1 MRERKTMDGNTAAAH
16 VAYAFSEV
24 SAIYPIT
31 PSSPMAESM
40 DEWAAAGRKN
50 LFGEKVNIIEME
62 SEGGAAGAVH
72 GSITAG
78 AYTTTFTASQG
89 LLLMIPNMYKLAGEQ
104 TPTVFHVA
112 ARALATHALSI
123 FGDHSD
129 VMGCRQTGFAMLCS
143 NSVQQV
149 MDLAA
154 VAHLSTIA
162 GKLPMMHFFDGFR
175 TSHEYQKI
183 EVWDY
188 EDLREMVDWDAV
200 RRFREHAL
208 NPEHPHLLGSAEQ
221 PETFFQH
228 REACNPAYI
237 STVDTVVKYMDLVN
251 AKIGTDYKPFNYY
264 GAPDATEILIAMGSV
279 CEAAEEVVDY
289 LNAAGH
295 KTGIVEVHLYR
306 PFSVEYLTKVLPETV
321 QKIAVLDRTKEPG
334 GIGEPLFLDV
344 CSALRDTKWKDCL
357 IVGGRYGLGSKD
369 VQPGDIQAAF
379 ENLWSDA
386 PKKEFTL
393 SINDDVTHLSLP
405 VTSNP
410 DVAPKDTKACKFW
423 GLGADG
429 TVGANKNSVKIIG
442 DHTDKYVQ
450 AYFQYDS
457 KKSGGVTISHLRFG
471 DSPIKSTYYVKQ
483 ADFVAC
489 HNSAYLT
496 KYDMVQDVKPGGSF
510 LLNCTW
516 NDEELEEHLPAAVKR
531 YIAENGIRFYT
542 CNAVDIAKKVG
553 LGARRTN
560 SVLQAAYFQIAQIID
575 IDKAIGYMKDAIVKT
590 YSKKGQNIVD
600 MNCAAVD
607 GGVESV
613 HEVTVPES
621 WKGVPADPAPT
632 PLVGRDKLHTD
643 YLNNILVP
651 TNTLAGDN
659 CPVSAFLDT
668 ADGLLPSGTAMYE
681 KRGIAADLPHWCSG
695 NCMQCNMCAYVC
707 PHGVIRPFVLTA
719 EEAKDYP
726 DAQPM
731 KGTKDLYFVLGFS
744 AKDCTG
750 CGSCADVC
758 PARKKA
764 LEMQAM
770 DTKFMEAAQARY
782 DKLFATVHNED
793 RKIPFDASTV
803 KGSQFVQPLMEFSG
817 ACPGCGES
825 PYAKLVTQLF
835 GDRMLVA
842 NATGCSMIWGCSAP
856 STPYTVNKDGRGPAW
871 ANSLFEDNAEFGYGM
886 ATAVNARR
894 KELGTAVEAL
904 RDAFADSKNAASGAA
919 AGIGTA
925 ASNWLMF
932 KDDGKASRIVG
943 EELLKK
949 CEALLGGA
957 DDAAGDAGTGASDAG
972 ASVDAGVSAEV
983 RKHAQYIVAN
993 ADLLTKPSVW
1003 IFGGDGWAYDIGYG
1017 GLDHVLASGE
1027 NVNVLVFD
1035 TEVYSNTGGQ
1045 SSKATPVGAVAK
1057 FAAAGKKVKKKDL
1070 AQIAM
1075 AYGYIYVAQI
1085 AMGANPA
1092 QTLKALRE
1100 AEAYDGPSLII
1111 AYAPCINHGVKA
1123 GMNRSMREMRSAVRA
1138 GYWNLLRYDP
1148 RLAEKGENPLL
1159 LDSSQPTDSYRDFL
1173 MGEVRYNSLKLR
1185 FPEVAEELFTK
1196 GEKSAMERYESLHMR
1211 ALDGN
1216 AGQTAEVGGAVK
1228 GGDAK

>member
-1 MRERKTMDGNTAAAH
+1 MRVRKTMDGNTAAAH

-40 DEWAAAGRKN
+40 DEWAASGRKN

-89 LLLMIPNMYKLAGEQ
+89 LLLMIPNMYKLAGEH

-154 VAHLSTIA
+154 VAHLATIA

-228 REACNPAYI
+228 REASNPAYI
-237 STVDTVVKYMDLVN
+237 STVDTVVKYMDMVN

-264 GAPDATEILIAMGSV
+264 GAPDATEILVAMGSV
-279 CEAAEEVVDY
+279 CDAAEEVVDY
-289 LNAAGH
+289 LNAAGR
-295 KTGIVEVHLYR
+295 KVGIVEVHLYR
-306 PFSVEYLTKVLPETV
+306 PFSVKHLTSVLPETV

-334 GIGEPLFLDV
+334 GVGEPLFLDV

-379 ENLWSDA
+379 ENLWSDS

-410 DVAPKDTKACKFW
+410 DVAPAGTKACKFW

-516 NDEELEEHLPAAVKR
+516 TDEELEQHLPAAVKK
-531 YIAENGIRFYT
+531 YIAENNIRFYT
-542 CNAVDIAKKVG
+542 CDAVDIAKKVG

-575 IDKAIGYMKDAIVKT
+575 INKAIGYMKDAIVKT

-613 HEVTVPES
+613 HEVKVPEH
-621 WKGVPADPAPT
+621 WKSVAADPAPQ

-651 TNTLAGDN
+651 TNSLAGDN

-695 NCMQCNMCAYVC
+695 DCMQCNMCSYVC

-719 EEAKDYP
+719 EEAKEYP
-726 DAQPM
+726 DARPM

-750 CGSCADVC
+750 CGSCAEVC
-758 PARKKA
+758 PARNKA
-764 LEMQAM
+764 LKMHAM
-770 DTKFMEAAQARY
+770 DSDFMEAAQTKY

-793 RKIPFDASTV
+793 RKIPFDNSTV
-803 KGSQFVQPLMEFSG
+803 KGSQFAQPLMEFSG

-894 KELGTAVEAL
+894 KELESAVEAL
-904 RDAFADSKNAASGAA
+904 KETVGAA
-919 AGIGTA
+919 AE
-925 ASNWLMF
+925 NWLKF
-932 KDDGKASRIVG
+932 KGDGKASRIVG

-949 CEALLGGA
+949 IEPLAET
-957 DDAAGDAGTGASDAG
+957 DANAAFI
-972 ASVDAGVSAEV
+972 
-983 RKHAQYIVAN
+983 KQN
-993 ADLLTKPSVW
+993 ADLLSKPSVW

-1057 FAAAGKKVKKKDL
+1057 LAASGKKVKKKDL
-1070 AQIAM
+1070 VQIAM
-1075 AYGYIYVAQI
+1075 AYGYVYVAQI

-1092 QTLKALRE
+1092 QTLKALKE
-1100 AEAYDGPSLII
+1100 AESYDGPSLII

-1123 GMNRSMREMRSAVRA
+1123 GMNKSMLEMRSAVRS

-1148 RLAEKGENPLL
+1148 RLADQGKNPLM
-1159 LDSSQPTDSYRDFL
+1159 LDSSQPTDNYRDFL

-1185 FPEVAEELFTK
+1185 FPEEAEVLFKK
-1196 GEKSAMERYESLHMR
+1196 GEASAMERYETLHR
-1211 ALDGN
+1211 KAKGV
-1216 AGQTAEVGGAVK
+1216 AAE
-1228 GGDAK
+1228 

>member
-1 MRERKTMDGNTAAAH
+1 MRKLKTMDGNTAAAH

-31 PSSPMAESM
+31 PSSPMAENM
-40 DEWAAAGRKN
+40 DEWGASDRRN
-50 LFGEKVNIIEME
+50 IFGEQVKIIEME

-72 GSITAG
+72 GSIAAG

-129 VMGCRQTGFAMLCS
+129 VMSCRQTGFVMLCS
-143 NSVQQV
+143 NNVQQV

-183 EVWDY
+183 GVWDY
-188 EDLREMVDWDAV
+188 EELKEMVDWNAV
-200 RRFREHAL
+200 KAFRAGAL
-208 NPEHPHLLGSAEQ
+208 NPNHPHLAGSAEQ

-228 REACNPAYI
+228 REACNVAYLETTDI
-237 STVDTVVKYMDLVN
+237 IVRYMDMVN
-251 AKIGTDYKPFNYY
+251 ERIGTAYKPFNYY

-279 CEAAEEVVDY
+279 CDAAEEVVDY
-289 LNAAGH
+289 LNARGK

-306 PFSVEYLTKVLPETV
+306 PFSAKHLTAVLPESIE
-321 QKIAVLDRTKEPG
+321 KIAVLDRTKEPG
-334 GIGEPLFLDV
+334 GVGEPLFLDV
-344 CSALRDTKWKDCL
+344 CSALRGTKWEHCF
-357 IVGGRYGLGSKD
+357 IAGGRYGLGSKD

-379 ENLWSDA
+379 ENLWSDD
-386 PKKEFTL
+386 PKREFTL

-410 DVAPKDTKACKFW
+410 DVAPEGTKACKFW

-471 DSPIKSTYYVKQ
+471 DKPIKSSYYVKQ

-489 HNSAYLT
+489 HNSSYLT
-496 KYDMVQDVKPGGSF
+496 KYEMVQDVKPGGSF

-516 NDEELEEHLPAAVKR
+516 NDDELEEHLPASVKR
-531 YIAENGIRFYT
+531 YIADNNISFYT
-542 CNAVDIAKKVG
+542 CDAVDIAKKVG

-560 SVLQAAYFQIAQIID
+560 SVLQAAYFRIAGIID
-575 IDKAIGYMKDAIVKT
+575 INDAVSYMKDAVVKT

-600 MNCAAVD
+600 MNCAAID
-607 GGVESV
+607 SGVASV
-613 HEVTVPES
+613 HKVNVPEK
-621 WKGVPADPAPT
+621 WKNAPEDPAPEK
-632 PLVGRDKLHTD
+632 LIGRDEFHTN
-643 YLNNILVP
+643 YLNDILVP
-651 TNTLAGDN
+651 TNRLAGDN
-659 CPVSAFLDT
+659 CPVSVFLET
-668 ADGLLPSGTAMYE
+668 ANGSLPSGTAAYE
-681 KRGIAADLPHWCSG
+681 KRGIAADLPHWCPG
-695 NCMQCNMCAYVC
+695 NCMQCNMCSLVC
-707 PHGVIRPFVLTA
+707 PHAAIRPFVLTA
-719 EEAKDYP
+719 QEAKDYP
-726 DAQPM
+726 EAQPM
-731 KGTKDLYFVLGFS
+731 KGMKDMYFVMGFS

-750 CGSCADVC
+750 CGSCASVC

-764 LEMQAM
+764 LDMAAA
-770 DTKFMEAAQARY
+770 DTGFMEEQQAKY
-782 DKLFATVHNED
+782 DRLFATVHNED
-793 RKIPFDASTV
+793 RRIPFSSDSV
-803 KGSQFVQPLMEFSG
+803 KGSQFRQPLLEFSG

-835 GDRMLVA
+835 GERMFVA

-856 STPYTVNKDGRGPAW
+856 STPYTVNKEGKGPAW

-886 ATAVNARR
+886 ATAIKARR
-894 KELGTAVEAL
+894 KELASV
-904 RDAFADSKNAASGAA
+904 ADRLKDSIGAA
-919 AGIGTA
+919 A
-925 ASNWLMF
+925 SDWLESM
-932 KDDGKASRIVG
+932 DDAEGSKNTG
-943 EELLKK
+943 
-949 CEALLGGA
+949 EALLA
-957 DDAAGDAGTGASDAG
+957 KCRELSKTDADAGYVVENS
-972 ASVDAGVSAEV
+972 
-983 RKHAQYIVAN
+983 
-993 ADLLTKPSVW
+993 DLLTKPSMW

-1045 SSKATPVGAVAK
+1045 SSKATPLGAVAK
-1057 FAAAGKKVKKKDL
+1057 FAASGKKVKKKDL

-1075 AYGYIYVAQI
+1075 AYGYVYVAQI

-1092 QTLKALRE
+1092 QTLLALKE
-1100 AEAYDGPSLII
+1100 AESYNGPSLII

-1123 GMNRSMREMRSAVRA
+1123 GMNKAMLEMRNAVRS
-1138 GYWNLLRYDP
+1138 GYWNLLRYNPD
-1148 RLAEKGENPLL
+1148 LAEKGLNPLS
-1159 LDSSQPTDSYRDFL
+1159 LDSGKPDESFRDFL
-1173 MGEVRYNSLKLR
+1173 MGEVRYNSLKLK
-1185 FPEVAEELFTK
+1185 FPEEAENLFARSEET
-1196 GEKSAMERYESLHMR
+1196 AMERYD
-1211 ALDGN
+1211 ALLRRSSF
-1216 AGQTAEVGGAVK
+1216 T
-1228 GGDAK
+1228 

>member
-1 MRERKTMDGNTAAAH
+1 MRKIKTMDGNTAAAH

-40 DEWAAAGRKN
+40 DEWAADGRKN
-50 LFGEKVNIIEME
+50 LFGETVKIIEME

-104 TPTVFHVA
+104 TPAVFHVA

-188 EDLREMVDWDAV
+188 EELGSMVDWDAV
-200 RRFREHAL
+200 RRFRENAL
-208 NPEHPHLLGSAEQ
+208 NPNHPHLLGSAEQ

-237 STVDTVVKYMDLVN
+237 DTVDIVAKYMDMVN
-251 AKIGTDYKPFNYY
+251 EKIGTDYKPFNYY
-264 GAPDATEILIAMGSV
+264 GAPDATEVMVAMGSV
-279 CEAAEEVVDY
+279 CDAAEEIVDY
-289 LNAAGH
+289 LNARG
-295 KTGIVEVHLYR
+295 KKVGIVEVHLYR
-306 PFSVEYLTKVLPETV
+306 PFSAKHLCSVLPETV
-321 QKIAVLDRTKEPG
+321 KKIAVLDRTKEPG
-334 GIGEPLFLDV
+334 GAGEPLYLDI
-344 CSALRDTKWKDCL
+344 CAALRDTQWKDCL
-357 IVGGRYGLGSKD
+357 ITGGRYGLGSKD
-369 VQPGDIQAAF
+369 VQPGDLQAVF

-386 PKKEFTL
+386 PKKEFTI
-393 SINDDVTHLSLP
+393 SITDDVTNLSLP

-410 DVAPKDTKACKFW
+410 DVAPEGTVACKFW

-471 DSPIKSTYYVKQ
+471 DKPIKSTYYVKQ

-510 LLNCTW
+510 LLNCVW
-516 NDEELEEHLPAAVKR
+516 SDEELEKHLPASVKR
-531 YIAENGIRFYT
+531 YIADNGIHFYT

-560 SVLQAAYFQIAQIID
+560 SVLQAAYFTIAKIID
-575 IDKAIGYMKDAIVKT
+575 INEAVGYMKDAIVKT
-590 YSKKGQNIVD
+590 YSRKGQNIVD

-613 HEVTVPES
+613 HEVTVPDS
-621 WKGVPADPAPT
+621 WKTAPDDPAPEK
-632 PLVGRDKLHTD
+632 LVGRDRFHTD
-643 YLNNILVP
+643 YLNDILVP
-651 TNTLAGDN
+651 TNSLAGDN
-659 CPVSAFLDT
+659 CPVSVFVET
-668 ADGLLPSGTAMYE
+668 ANGMLPSGTAAYE

-695 NCMQCNMCAYVC
+695 NCMQCNMCSMVC

-726 DAQPM
+726 QARPM
-731 KGTKDLYFVLGFS
+731 KGMKDMYFVLGFS

-750 CGSCADVC
+750 CGSCASVC

-764 LEMQAM
+764 LEMQAA
-770 DTKFMEAAQARY
+770 DTEFMEKQQETFDR
-782 DKLFATVHNED
+782 LFAEIHNED
-793 RKIPFDASTV
+793 RKVPFKTDTV
-803 KGSQFVQPLMEFSG
+803 KGSQFVRPLMEFSG

-835 GDRMLVA
+835 GDRMFVA

-871 ANSLFEDNAEFGYGM
+871 ANSLFEDNAEFGFGM
-886 ATAVNARR
+886 ATAMNARR
-894 KELGTAVEAL
+894 KELKTAVEAL
-904 RDAFADSKNAASGAA
+904 QEKAGVAAQ
-919 AGIGTA
+919 
-925 ASNWLMF
+925 NWLKFMN
-932 KDDGKASRIVG
+932 DGNASRITG
-943 EELLKK
+943 DMLL
-949 CEALLGGA
+949 EACRKLA
-957 DDAAGDAGTGASDAG
+957 DTDENAAY
-972 ASVDAGVSAEV
+972 VV
-983 RKHAQYIVAN
+983 KN
-993 ADLLTKPSVW
+993 ADLLTKPSMW

-1045 SSKATPVGAVAK
+1045 SSKATPAGAVAK
-1057 FAAAGKKVKKKDL
+1057 FAASGKKVKKKDL

-1092 QTLKALRE
+1092 QTLQAIRE

-1123 GMNRSMREMRSAVRA
+1123 GMNKSMLEMRKAVRA
-1138 GYWNLLRYDP
+1138 GYWNLLRY
-1148 RLAEKGENPLL
+1148 NPDLPQPL
-1159 LDSSQPTDSYRDFL
+1159 SLDSGTPSEAYRDFL

-1185 FPEVAEELFTK
+1185 FPEEAEKLFTSA
-1196 GEKSAMERYESLHMR
+1196 EKSAMERYDTLRRKVETERQNVKKES
-1211 ALDGN
+1211 
-1216 AGQTAEVGGAVK
+1216 
-1228 GGDAK
+1228 

>member
-1 MRERKTMDGNTAAAH
+1 MRKIKTMDGNTAAAH

-40 DEWAAAGRKN
+40 DEWAADGRKN
-50 LFGEKVNIIEME
+50 LFGETVKIIEME

-104 TPTVFHVA
+104 TPAVFHVA

-154 VAHLSTIA
+154 VAHLATIA
-162 GKLPMMHFFDGFR
+162 GRLPMMHFFDGFR

-183 EVWDY
+183 AVWDY
-188 EDLREMVDWDAV
+188 EELGTMVDWDAV
-200 RRFREHAL
+200 RRFREKAL
-208 NPEHPHLLGSAEQ
+208 NPNHPHLLGSAEQ

-228 REACNPAYI
+228 REACNPAYL
-237 STVDTVVKYMDLVN
+237 DTVEIVEKYMNLVN
-251 AKIGTDYKPFNYY
+251 EKIGTDYKPFNYY
-264 GAPDATEILIAMGSV
+264 GAPDATEVIVAMGSV

-289 LNAAGH
+289 LNARG
-295 KTGIVEVHLYR
+295 KKVGIVEVHLYR
-306 PFSVEYLTKVLPETV
+306 PFSAKHLCSVLPETV
-321 QKIAVLDRTKEPG
+321 RKIAVLDRTKEPG
-334 GIGEPLFLDV
+334 GAGEPLYLDI
-344 CSALRDTKWKDCL
+344 CAALRDTQWKDCL
-357 IVGGRYGLGSKD
+357 ITGGRYGLGSKD
-369 VQPGDIQAAF
+369 VQPGDIQAVY

-386 PKKEFTL
+386 PKKEFTI
-393 SINDDVTHLSLP
+393 SITDDVTHLSLP
-405 VTSNP
+405 VSSNP
-410 DVAPKDTKACKFW
+410 DVAPEGTKACKFW

-442 DHTDKYVQ
+442 DHTEKYVQ

-471 DSPIKSTYYVKQ
+471 DKPIKSTYYVKQ

-516 NDEELEEHLPAAVKR
+516 TDEELEQHLPASVKR
-531 YIAENGIRFYT
+531 YIAENGIHFYT
-542 CNAVDIAKKVG
+542 CNAVDIAKRVG

-560 SVLQAAYFQIAQIID
+560 SVLQAAYFTIARIID
-575 IDKAIGYMKDAIVKT
+575 INEAVGYMKDAIVKT
-590 YSKKGQNIVD
+590 YARKGQNIVD

-613 HEVTVPES
+613 HEVTVPDS
-621 WKGVPADPAPT
+621 WKTVPEDPAPEK
-632 PLVGRDKLHTD
+632 LVGRDQFHTD
-643 YLNNILVP
+643 YLNDILVP
-651 TNTLAGDN
+651 TNSLAGDS
-659 CPVSAFLDT
+659 CPVSVFVET
-668 ADGLLPSGTAMYE
+668 ANGMLPSGTTAYE
-681 KRGIAADLPHWCSG
+681 KRGIAADLPHWCPG
-695 NCMQCNMCAYVC
+695 NCMQCNMCSMVC

-726 DAQPM
+726 EAKPM
-731 KGTKDLYFVLGFS
+731 KGTKDKYFILGFS

-750 CGSCADVC
+750 CGSCASVC

-764 LEMQAM
+764 LEMQAT
-770 DTKFMEAAQARY
+770 DTGFMEKQQEEFDR
-782 DKLFATVHNED
+782 LFASVHNED
-793 RKIPFDASTV
+793 REVPFTPDTV
-803 KGSQFVQPLMEFSG
+803 KGSQFAQPLLEFSG

-835 GDRMLVA
+835 GDRMFVA
-842 NATGCSMIWGCSAP
+842 NATGCTMIWGCSAP
-856 STPYTVNKDGRGPAW
+856 ATPYTVNKEGKGPAW

-886 ATAVNARR
+886 ATAMKARR
-894 KELGTAVEAL
+894 LELKTTVEAL
-904 RDAFADSKNAASGAA
+904 AEKLGAPAEHWLATMDDGAASKETGAA
-919 AGIGTA
+919 LLEACRALADMDEGA
-925 ASNWLMF
+925 AF
-932 KDDGKASRIVG
+932 V
-943 EELLKK
+943 
-949 CEALLGGA
+949 
-957 DDAAGDAGTGASDAG
+957 
-972 ASVDAGVSAEV
+972 V
-983 RKHAQYIVAN
+983 RN
-993 ADLLTKPSVW
+993 ADLLTRPSMW

-1045 SSKATPVGAVAK
+1045 SSKATPAGAVAK
-1057 FAAAGKKVKKKDL
+1057 FAASGKKVKKKDL

-1092 QTLKALRE
+1092 QTLQAIRE

-1123 GMNRSMREMRSAVRA
+1123 GMNQSMLEMRKAVRA
-1138 GYWNLLRYDP
+1138 GYWNLLRYNPD
-1148 RLAEKGENPLL
+1148 LAEPLS
-1159 LDSSQPTDSYRDFL
+1159 LDSGAPSEAYRDFL

-1185 FPEVAEELFTK
+1185 FPEEAEKLFTDA
-1196 GEKSAMERYESLHMR
+1196 ERTALERYDTLKRKVE
-1211 ALDGN
+1211 
-1216 AGQTAEVGGAVK
+1216 AERKDSGR
-1228 GGDAK
+1228 